1 MNEIT
6 KTLTCL
12 FVFIMLF
19 SCEKNECF
27 KYSQILSEE
36 ECNIIVDLEPANSVW
51 FEIKGHDPITQ
62 EPKVCKTHNRWWN
75 LYADEIELGDTV
87 VKKRGELTFN
97 IHKKDTVI
105 THEWEKCHDINAT
118 VSKGS

>member
-12 FVFIMLF
+12 FVLIILF
-19 SCEKNECF
+19 SCEKNDCL
-27 KYSQILSEE
+27 KYSQILSKE

-75 LYADEIELGDTV
+75 LYADEIEFGDTV

-97 IHKKDTVI
+97 IHKKDTII
-105 THEWEKCHDINAT
+105 THEWEKCNDIDT
-118 VSKGS
+118 TLRKGP